1 MNEYDLKVFKKLSA
15 IEIKQVE
22 LFFKLEI
29 SSLPDNQIRVRSEGV
44 ISHKIYMAL
53 RKYMD
58 DLENELVD
66 LYKKEGQLQ

>member
-1 MNEYDLKVFKKLSA
+1 MNEYDLKVFKKLSD